1 MKTKV
6 IKLNFWTLW
15 KIIAFIIMASYVFFS
30 YGTEVSFWS
39 SIIIYLLSTG
49 FRNIEDAIE
58 EESNI
63 FKLEWSRK

>member
-6 IKLNFWTLW
+6 IKLNFWTFW
-15 KIIAFIIMASYVFFS
+15 KIIALIVIVSNVFFS
-30 YGTEVSFWS
+30 YGTEMSFWS
-39 SIIIYLLSTG
+39 SIIIYLLATG